1 MTSSTTRK
9 RSRFTCWLERRV
21 RRFLERRVDS
31 LPAAWA
37 KAVAWY
43 YPYAPLRKA
52 YLARFGVDM
61 GEGTLANV
69 GLIPVGGGQSR
80 ARIGCNVSI
89 APNVVLVLS
98 SAANNGVSIN
108 RFKYVAERLTKD
120 ADIIVE
126 DEAWIG
132 ANVTVL
138 PGVTIGRC
146 AVIGAGCV
154 LTHDAE
160 PFGIYAGVP
169 GRKIGDIRQWE
180 DDFAGSE

>member
-1 MTSSTTRK
+1 MMGIGMRIAC
-9 RSRFTCWLERRV
+9 RLEEWIKS
-21 RRFLERRVDS
+21 FLERSVDD
-31 LPAAWA
+31 LPTSWA

-43 YPYAPLRKA
+43 YPYAPLRKL

-69 GLIPVGGGQSR
+69 GLIPVGGGTAR
-80 ARIGCNVSI
+80 ARIGENVSI

-98 SAANNGVSIN
+98 SGANNGKEIN
-108 RFKYVAERLTKD
+108 GFRYVAERLTKD
-120 ADIIVE
+120 EGIEVG

-132 ANVTVL
+132 AGAVIL

-154 LTHDAE
+154 MTKDAE
-160 PFGIYAGVP
+160 PYGVYAGVP
-169 GRKIGDIRQWE
+169 GRKIGDVRQDGRVDGE
-180 DDFAGSE
+180 